1 MESQKLTTNHKLAR
15 SPNGTPTGG
24 LLSGGN
30 KRTTKIIEWIEAY
43 SYLVDQDTKYFEL
56 SINENDKKL
65 SKKYRE
71 ISDHFNERIKELA
84 NATP

>member
-1 MESQKLTTNHKLAR
+1 MESQKLTPTYKLAR

-24 LLSGGN
+24 LLSGD
-30 KRTTKIIEWIEAY
+30 KRVKKIIEWVEAY
-43 SYLVDQDTKYFEL
+43 SYLIDQDTKYLEL

-71 ISDHFNERIKELA
+71 ISDHFEERVKELI